1 RRGLRPRADRRRL
14 SSRPHVTHPDP
25 LRMEAPAAPRHPARR
40 QRRMA
45 PVCVVSQLIEK
56 SKMQLTRLLAA
67 VGLSL
72 VLAAPVMTQTTS
84 PRVPQSS
91 PTATKPDAATNLQPS
106 PGLVDINSASA
117 EELRKL
123 RGIGPMRVNA
133 IIAHP

>member
-1 RRGLRPRADRRRL
+1 
-14 SSRPHVTHPDP
+14 
-25 LRMEAPAAPRHPARR
+25 
-40 QRRMA
+40 MA

-72 VLAAPVMTQTTS
+72 VLAAPVMAQTTS
-84 PRVPQSS
+84 PSRPQSS
-91 PTATKPDAATNLQPS
+91 PTATKPDAAISSQPS

-117 EELRKL
+117 EELRRL

-133 IIAHP
+133 IIAHRPYSGKDDLVRRKIIPTYVYNRIKNKIIARQK

>member
-1 RRGLRPRADRRRL
+1 
-14 SSRPHVTHPDP
+14 
-25 LRMEAPAAPRHPARR
+25 
-40 QRRMA
+40 MA

-72 VLAAPVMTQTTS
+72 VLAAPVMMQTTS
-84 PRVPQSS
+84 PSGPQSS
-91 PTATKPDAATNLQPS
+91 PAATKPDAATSSQPS

-133 IIAHP
+133 IIAHRPYSGKDDLVRRKIIPTYVYNRIKNKIIARQK